1 MGWIFQK
8 FLLEEQNMG
17 NYIEKYLGVTI
28 NVDESAIEEYN
39 VDGKNVLK
47 EIRTAIAS
55 SLTLNEISI
64 LRERSDLTSEEIKK
78 LDELE
83 KQLGDQHVSS

>member
-1 MGWIFQK
+1 
-8 FLLEEQNMG
+8 MG